1 MIKYFHL
8 WLGEIFSCG
17 AVLTW
22 CMIVWWKTEILCVVV
37 IVTSW
42 YSPDSP
48 HSTVRGVMPSN
59 YLILHSLIYCT
70 LHEYIIST
78 KIYVWII
85 LFTPP
90 PLLARNVCNETF
102 LKLNNIFG
110 QFGIFIQWHEITNN
124 NVDAEL
130 MLSHCLNFLQLTKQW
145 KQCIWYENKEVV
157 SSVSSYLQVSLL
169 SLCSEWR
176 YFRS

>member
-1 MIKYFHL
+1 MAWWTIFL
-8 WLGEIFSCG
+8 WSSVDLVYDCLMENRDSLCCCHCHFLIFTRLS
-17 AVLTW
+17 TF
-22 CMIVWWKTEILCVVV
+22 
-37 IVTSW
+37 
-42 YSPDSP
+42 YSKRRHAFKLS
-48 HSTVRGVMPSN
+48 
-59 YLILHSLIYCT
+59 YLHSLIYCT
-70 LHEYIIST
+70 LHEDIIST

-176 YFRS
+176 HFRS